1 MGDFGIIL
9 GLEYAKNRYFLQ
21 KKFHLMA
28 VSGQHFDNYNS
39 SIECNVQSHLF
50 KVVLTTCK
58 SFWTKLQTRYKL
70 RNY

>member
-28 VSGQHFDNYNS
+28 AVAN
-39 SIECNVQSHLF
+39 I
-50 KVVLTTCK
+50 LTIIIPV
-58 SFWTKLQTRYKL
+58 
-70 RNY
+70 